1 MIQCMGPIHYKKNG
15 WGFSSFLLVFLFF
28 FFPFTNLHSPPLHVP
43 QPKAQSTA
51 PLPHAGPVP
60 SSAPTEPESAQ
71 AVPLPHLGPTL
82 PQAAGRALW
91 LLPLPQPHCG
101 RRGVVSPPA
110 TSTVTWPPRSC
121 PHHRAQRLCSTS
133 TQPGAGACV
142 LVSQGDCGL
151 SISKPPRLW
160 CVGTNDL
167 RCSWGGGPVSLE
179 ETCMFA

>member
-1 MIQCMGPIHYKKNG
+1 MGPIHYKKNG

-51 PLPHAGPVP
+51 PLPHSGPVP
-60 SSAPTEPESAQ
+60 SSAQTEPESAQ
-71 AVPLPHLGPTL
+71 AVPLPPSCCWPAL

-101 RRGVVSPPA
+101 QRGVVSPPA

-121 PHHRAQRLCSTS
+121 PHHRAQRLCSTG